1 MLLGQAERDRGRRVT
16 GTVDDPAGSAAVRL
30 IGPDGRRTGTAEIHP
45 SHEELRAL
53 LRWMILAR
61 RLDQECV
68 ALAREGE
75 LITYPGFEGQEAAQ
89 VGAAFA
95 LGTDDMVFPTFR
107 ELAMALVRG
116 VDPVAYLR
124 YHRGTWHG
132 APYDPIVSGFAPIC
146 VPTGTQLPH
155 AAGWALGAKLDG
167 SDAVALGCIGDGA
180 TSEGDFHEAA
190 NLAAVW
196 DAPLVIVCQNNRWAI
211 TTPIGAQMKGQ
222 IWTRAEGYGF
232 PGVRVDGNDVLAVLQ
247 VTRAAVER
255 ARSGGGPTLI
265 EALTY
270 RIGPHS
276 TNDDA
281 SRYRDAD
288 EVDLARRL
296 DPITR
301 YRAFLLSEA
310 IVDEAFVVERERE
323 AEALA
328 EQVRAAIVAIP
339 PPPADEL
346 FDFVYAAP
354 PEPFERQRREAV
366 GRSSSRSEP
375 GGTDRWSR

>member
-1 MLLGQAERDRGRRVT
+1 MAHQARTKQEPEGAT
-16 GTVDDPAGSAAVRL
+16 PVRL
-30 IGPDGRRTGTAEIHP
+30 IAPDGSATRAAEIDLP
-45 SHEELRAL
+45 PDDLRAL
-53 LRWMILAR
+53 LRWMVLAR
-61 RLDQECV
+61 RLDAECV
-68 ALAREGE
+68 ALAGEGE

-95 LGTDDMVFPTFR
+95 LGTDDIVFPTFR
-107 ELAMALVRG
+107 ELAIALVRG

-167 SDAVALGCIGDGA
+167 TDAVAVGCIGDGA

-196 DAPLVIVCQNNRWAI
+196 GAPLVILCQNNGWAI
-211 TTPIGAQMKGQ
+211 TTPLDDQTRGE
-222 IWTRAEGYGF
+222 IWARAEGYGF
-232 PGVRVDGNDVLAVLQ
+232 PGVRVDGNDVLAVVQ
-247 VTRAAVER
+247 VMGAAVRR
-255 ARSGGGPTLI
+255 AREGGGPTLI
-265 EALTY
+265 EAITY

-281 SRYRDAD
+281 SRYRPER
-288 EVDLARRL
+288 EVELAREL
-296 DPITR
+296 DPIMR
-301 YRAFLLSEA
+301 YRAYLLGEGIADEGFLLEC
-310 IVDEAFVVERERE
+310 ERE

-328 EQVRAAIVAIP
+328 MRVREEIVATP
-339 PPPADEL
+339 PPPVDEL
-346 FDFVYAAP
+346 FDFVYAVP
-354 PEPFERQRREAV
+354 PASFTEQRREAERV
-366 GRSSSRSEP
+366 ASGAVD
-375 GGTDRWSR
+375 G